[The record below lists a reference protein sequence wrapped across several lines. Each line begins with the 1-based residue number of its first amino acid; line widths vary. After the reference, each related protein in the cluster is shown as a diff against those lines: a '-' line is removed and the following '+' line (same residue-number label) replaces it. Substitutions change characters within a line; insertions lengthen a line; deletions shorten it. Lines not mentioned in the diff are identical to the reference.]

1 MPGDFVN
8 EVYPSSKIQPVSPHP
23 ANVREERK
31 KRQKR
36 RQRQKGG
43 RHWKDADRDKVSLEK
58 DSHRKPEKKGK
69 RQAPEKS
76 SEKPEKKRTIDI
88 TI

>member
-8 EVYPSSKIQPVSPHP
+8 EVHPSSRIRPVTPHP

-36 RQRQKGG
+36 RERQKGG
-43 RHWKDADRDKVSLEK
+43 RHREDAERDKVSLEK
-58 DSHRKPEKKGK
+58 GRPRKPDRRKQPKPPGKFSNNSDKKK
-69 RQAPEKS
+69 
-76 SEKPEKKRTIDI
+76 TVDI
-88 TI
+88 TV